1 MTKKMIKPSRAGLLV
16 RKADGSHL
24 AADGETLP
32 VNAYW
37 LRREKE
43 GDVNI
48 TVRLFRPAKRGDADN
63 FSKVML
69 DALQGHAYQND
80 GQITELHVYR
90 ADDKM
95 NPRVEV
101 EVRAA

>member
-16 RKADGSHL
+16 RKADGSPL

-48 TVRLFRPAKRGDADN
+48 TEPPKSRTPK
-63 FSKVML
+63 
-69 DALQGHAYQND
+69 
-80 GQITELHVYR
+80 T
-90 ADDKM
+90 DK
-95 NPRVEV
+95 E
-101 EVRAA
+101 A

>member
-43 GDVNI
+43 GDV
-48 TVRLFRPAKRGDADN
+48 K
-63 FSKVML
+63 
-69 DALQGHAYQND
+69 
-80 GQITELHVYR
+80 ITEPPKSR
-90 ADDKM
+90 TSKTDK
-95 NPRVEV
+95 E
-101 EVRAA
+101 A

>member
-1 MTKKMIKPSRAGLLV
+1 
-16 RKADGSHL
+16 ADGSHL

-48 TVRLFRPAKRGDADN
+48 TEPPKSRTPK
-63 FSKVML
+63 
-69 DALQGHAYQND
+69 
-80 GQITELHVYR
+80 T
-90 ADDKM
+90 DK
-95 NPRVEV
+95 E
-101 EVRAA
+101 A

>member
-1 MTKKMIKPSRAGLLV
+1 MA
-16 RKADGSHL
+16 SHL

-48 TVRLFRPAKRGDADN
+48 TEPPKSPLKPIRRHDVHR
-63 FSKVML
+63 
-69 DALQGHAYQND
+69 
-80 GQITELHVYR
+80 
-90 ADDKM
+90 
-95 NPRVEV
+95 
-101 EVRAA
+101 